1 MLSSKTNGKRL
12 PTWQR
17 NRWSNGTSISWALSK
32 CRMLSHV
39 SFSDVLPTAL
49 YWARSHLRD
58 SEGHDMMKSYEMSS
72 KVWQQ
77 FCLVRF
83 FLRCHSQTRGWR
95 QCSVISQWC
104 NGHIPRHQPM
114 VPAGASKFK
123 VVQHRLQARKTT
135 QLTIKIIK
143 SKHHQT
149 SLWCRSETKWDK
161 VRQSETK
168 WDNNQRNPKDF

>member
-1 MLSSKTNGKRL
+1 MLSLKTNGKRL

-49 YWARSHLRD
+49 YWARSD

-77 FCLVRF
+77 FCFVRF
-83 FLRCHSQTRGWR
+83 FCGVTLKQEDGDNAVWSHSDAIGTSQGINQWSLLEPASLKW
-95 QCSVISQWC
+95 CST
-104 NGHIPRHQPM
+104 GFR
-114 VPAGASKFK
+114 
-123 VVQHRLQARKTT
+123 RKTT

-149 SLWCRSETKWDK
+149 SLRCRSETKWDK
-161 VRQSETK
+161 VRQ
-168 WDNNQRNPKDF
+168 